1 MIVELERPSK
11 FKPVKLAAADDS
23 DFKRARW
30 RPRWGG
36 GKCRDERELFRVDVP
51 LVSDET
57 CAAYATVDSTMVCA
71 GGVANLDSCDGDL
84 GSTDG
89 EDVLVGVVSGQR
101 TSRAGVKA
109 TTVFTLECQVP
120 GTGST
125 RSWAAV
131 ARVSRRLTNDTQYIL
146 LILDDEA
153 RGVPLLRLLL
163 HVCAALL
170 LTSRSSQL
178 GSALHPFQRAVA
190 NDWVRLLFYVDVA
203 KQIAPDER
211 RSRRC
216 PISCLRWRRRS
227 RPTSTMNSSPEASRR
242 GLRRCQSARSSPL
255 RRRVSICMGLYATI
269 SNCRMWRW
277 TPAVTASAADG
288 ALRHGRGPSRL
299 PLQHHKPSASEQWPA
314 ALRMGSEAARQQE
327 TRKFFDELD
336 AMELKLVVGM
346 KRKEK
351 WTGRDGGEV
360 VPVDGG
366 HALRSAESRSLGGDD
381 ELRPYSCTAAG
392 GGGYATG
399 ASRHKCM
406 FNWVTLMVVVL
417 YQVSCSRVLV
427 EVGGCEDDCCSTSGL
442 FSRVNKHPIALALR
456 KGAAKDF
463 WFWFVLTVNFATVT
477 CFVGYVASRLS
488 TLVNTRFHIST
499 HLAARFTRVM
509 QFLVGVLPIFV
520 GFVLFGTVM
529 FGAKVPR
536 FQSASSTAT
545 TLFSVAN
552 GDEIHDTFND
562 VAYTPWIGQIYVYS
576 YMILFSYVVLMV
588 CIGIIEDAFFSAV
601 FPASWPRSMKH
612 STKANGL
619 REQDITIPIGAL
631 K

>member
-1 MIVELERPSK
+1 MM
-11 FKPVKLAAADDS
+11 KLGA
-23 DFKRARW
+23 
-30 RPRWGG
+30 
-36 GKCRDERELFRVDVP
+36 L
-51 LVSDET
+51 
-57 CAAYATVDSTMVCA
+57 
-71 GGVANLDSCDGDL
+71 
-84 GSTDG
+84 
-89 EDVLVGVVSGQR
+89 
-101 TSRAGVKA
+101 
-109 TTVFTLECQVP
+109 
-120 GTGST
+120 
-125 RSWAAV
+125 
-131 ARVSRRLTNDTQYIL
+131 
-146 LILDDEA
+146 
-153 RGVPLLRLLL
+153 PLLRLLL

-203 KQIAPDER
+203 KQIAPDETTLETL
-211 RSRRC
+211 
-216 PISCLRWRRRS
+216 PHFLLEVEEEIAA
-227 RPTSTMNSSPEASRR
+227 NVDDEFFA
-242 GLRRCQSARSSPL
+242 GGFAAR
-255 RRRVSICMGLYATI
+255 
-269 SNCRMWRW
+269 
-277 TPAVTASAADG
+277 ASALPVG
-288 ALRHGRGPSRL
+288 ALFTIEETRQHLHGAVRNYFQLSDVALDSYLVYGNETQLLL
-299 PLQHHKPSASEQWPA
+299 PPPLLTVRSDMGEDPVDSLYNITNPSASEQWPA

-351 WTGRDGGEV
+351 
-360 VPVDGG
+360 VDGDGMEEKLYQWTVVMRYDLLNQG
-366 HALRSAESRSLGGDD
+366 HLEVTMNYDLIHVPLLEGEKRSVGEDMPPVLLLDTSA
-381 ELRPYSCTAAG
+381 
-392 GGGYATG
+392 
-399 ASRHKCM
+399 M

-417 YQVSCSRVLV
+417 YQAV
-427 EVGGCEDDCCSTSGL
+427 E
-442 FSRVNKHPIALALR
+442 FSLKWAEVKTIAAQHPDYSQRVNKHSIALALR

-463 WFWFVLTVNFATVT
+463 WFWFVLAVNFATVT
-477 CFVGYVASRLS
+477 CLLATWRHAYRLS
-488 TLVNTRFHIST
+488 LNDTLCFTFASCCALQWGSLVRYLQVNTRFHILGLT
-499 HLAARFTRVM
+499 LRRGLPRVM

-601 FPASWPRSMKH
+601 FPASWPTLDETQHEGQRTS
-612 STKANGL
+612 
-619 REQDITIPIGAL
+619 GAGYHHPQSVH
-631 K
+631 